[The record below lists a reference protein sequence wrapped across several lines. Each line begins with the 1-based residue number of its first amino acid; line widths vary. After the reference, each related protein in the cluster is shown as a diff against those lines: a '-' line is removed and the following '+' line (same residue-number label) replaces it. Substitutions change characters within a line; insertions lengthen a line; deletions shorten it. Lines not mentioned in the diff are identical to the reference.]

1 MILDLKRLNE
11 DQFQAFLETWSSE
24 KWHTD
29 LSQLPVISA
38 SREIGDRKMRIT
50 IYGYNDTSRFEV
62 CLDELAL
69 DMFFEEDFY
78 QGERFIILL
87 PYNEL
92 DGGVPVSKLYVV
104 FRKYGTDLDS
114 SYKVINHPYPDSV
127 SAWHF
132 NNIRN
137 EQYKL
142 MAKAENF
149 VEPKEDEG

>member
-11 DQFQAFLETWSSE
+11 DQFQAFLETWATE

-50 IYGYNDTSRFEV
+50 IYGYNDASRFEA

-104 FRKYGTDLDS
+104 FRSYGTDLS
-114 SYKVINHPYPDSV
+114 STYKVLTYPYPDSV

-132 NNIRN
+132 NNVRN

-142 MAKAENF
+142 IAKAENF
-149 VEPKEDEG
+149 VEPKEDEE